1 MKKLITIVALA
12 LVAGVAMARE
22 GDTNSTFA
30 AGPAGGEVSMDKWG
44 GIKADGAIV
53 ASGTVTSAGSAL
65 TSDLTLTDADGNAV
79 ITATGYEAYNA
90 DLVLAADQADDG
102 ADLFRIRSAASNNVL
117 QIWNNTSTSIVAS
130 ISSVGALTAGPA
142 TIAGLATVGALSTT
156 GKVAVGSLS
165 GGCNVV
171 SNWPAI
177 TIIGTGDKTNVIT
190 LSSVT
195 VGTQSVVCVSSWT
208 TQ

>member
-1 MKKLITIVALA
+1 
-12 LVAGVAMARE
+12 
-22 GDTNSTFA
+22 
-30 AGPAGGEVSMDKWG
+30 MDKWG
-44 GIKADGAIV
+44 GIKADDAIV

-90 DLVLAADQADDG
+90 DLVLAADQGDDG
-102 ADLFRIRSAASNNVL
+102 ADVFTLRSAASNNVL
-117 QIWNNTSTSIVAS
+117 QVWNNASTSIVLQV
-130 ISSVGALTAGPA
+130 SSVGALTAA
-142 TIAGLATVGALSTT
+142 
-156 GKVAVGSLS
+156 GKVTVGSLS